1 MWSQLSSGFDVNLG
15 LWRIFQEVWDFVGF
29 TNLVVVD
36 IQEKFV
42 FCSLWYLLV
51 TCIIDDYLPGLVNKC
66 VVCVMHFP
74 IILIVLYY
82 TGETFMSSEFDI
94 LVLVLGLEFQIV
106 PSPEIL
112 TESYWIGL
120 LFYIFIVSSFMAWIW
135 YFDCCGVWSFRLK
148 F

>member
-1 MWSQLSSGFDVNLG
+1 
-15 LWRIFQEVWDFVGF
+15 
-29 TNLVVVD
+29 
-36 IQEKFV
+36 
-42 FCSLWYLLV
+42 
-51 TCIIDDYLPGLVNKC
+51 
-66 VVCVMHFP
+66 MHFH

-120 LFYIFIVSSFMAWIW
+120 LFYIFIVSSFMA
-135 YFDCCGVWSFRLK
+135 
-148 F
+148 